1 MQLVAKILGGIVLV
15 AALVLATVF
24 VLSTNRLAK
33 AVTYVDSS
41 PGIPRDSTSLARGRH
56 LATAIG
62 KCGACHGEDLGGQVV
77 IDGLPFARVV
87 APNLTTGR
95 GGIGGQRTDDQLI
108 QAIRHG
114 VGLGGRALALMPA
127 RNYWHMGDDDVGAL
141 VQYLRTL
148 PAVDREH
155 PPTEFGLVGRFL
167 LVRGSVNALFEAK
180 EMDHGARREQPPPAD
195 TTVAYGRYLAEIGGC
210 TGCHGAGLSGGAV
223 PGAPPEMRPAANITP
238 EGIGRWSEQEFFVAL
253 REGRRPDGSM
263 IDSTSMPIAYTRL
276 MTDPETKAIWMYLQG
291 VPPKAFGS
299 R

>member
-1 MQLVAKILGGIVLV
+1 MQLVAKILGAVILV
-15 AALVLATVF
+15 AAMVLATVF
-24 VLSTNRLAK
+24 VLSANRLSK

-41 PGIPRDSTSLARGRH
+41 PGIPRDSATLARGRH
-56 LATAIG
+56 LATAIS
-62 KCGACHGEDLGGQVV
+62 KCGECHGDDLGGQVV

-95 GGIGGQRTDDQLI
+95 GGVGGQRTDDQLI
-108 QAIRHG
+108 QAVRHG
-114 VGLGGRALALMPA
+114 VGMGGRALALMPA

-141 VQYLRTL
+141 VQYLRSL
-148 PAVDREH
+148 PPVDREH
-155 PPTEFGLVGRFL
+155 PETEFGLVGRFL
-167 LVRGSVNALFEAK
+167 LVRGSLNPMFEAK
-180 EMDHGARREQPPPAD
+180 EMDHGTRREPPPAAD

-210 TGCHGAGLSGGAV
+210 TGCHGPGLSGGSI
-223 PGAPPEMRPAANITP
+223 PGAPPEMRPATNITP

-263 IDSTSMPIAYTRL
+263 IDSTSMPIRSTRL
-276 MTDPETKAIWMYLQG
+276 MTDLETKAIWMYLQG